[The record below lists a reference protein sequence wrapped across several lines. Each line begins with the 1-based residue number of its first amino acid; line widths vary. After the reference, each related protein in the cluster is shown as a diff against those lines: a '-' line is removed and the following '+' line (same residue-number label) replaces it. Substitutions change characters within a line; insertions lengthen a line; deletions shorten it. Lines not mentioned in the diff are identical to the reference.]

1 MEKEEGAG
9 LCISQEGTAV
19 GTEGPPVSPSHRW
32 LRLRLCSPYS
42 PGGTAPPGSERASFP
57 LALPQGNR
65 HYIRTNCS
73 SMILLNVAQHVHGVL
88 CKIHAPGR
96 GF

>member
-1 MEKEEGAG
+1 MG
-9 LCISQEGTAV
+9 LCISQEGVAV
-19 GTEGPPVSPSHRW
+19 GTEGPPVAPAHCR
-32 LRLRLCSPYS
+32 LLLRLCSPYS
-42 PGGTAPPGSERASFP
+42 PGGIAPPGTEPASLP